1 MEIETERHAGETGR
15 RVRSESGKVHIGFD
29 TGVGFLLN
37 IKERHGQFM
46 LKNQKRSGF
55 VRCMAIAAAILL
67 SFASGITVLAED
79 MNEDGAFVLRA
90 DVGQAPADSEASVC
104 IYIDNVEYSGAAFL
118 KDAVTYVGIRE
129 FSLYMGAHTVDWDG
143 AAKAAAITADN
154 LTITAQNG
162 SKYITANGRY
172 LWIRDGIMNLDGTMY
187 VPIRI
192 IAQAFDCSVAW
203 SEEEHTAYLTSGSGA
218 IKPGSDFYSEDEL
231 LWLSRIIHAEA
242 QGEPLEGKMAVGSV
256 VLNRV
261 NSNQFPNTIYSVIF
275 DMSAGVQFS
284 PAASG
289 TIYCTPNEESVLAA
303 KLCLEGTRIS
313 DNVFFFVNQST
324 AKNTWVSD
332 NRPFV
337 MTIGNH
343 TFFA

>member
-1 MEIETERHAGETGR
+1 
-15 RVRSESGKVHIGFD
+15 
-29 TGVGFLLN
+29 
-37 IKERHGQFM
+37 M

-55 VRCMAIAAAILL
+55 VRCMAIVAAIVL

-79 MNEDGAFVLRA
+79 ISEGSTFVLQSNM
-90 DVGQAPADSEASVC
+90 GQAPIDGEAPVHV
-104 IYIDNVEYSGAAFL
+104 YIDNEEYTGTAFL

-129 FSLYMGAHTVDWDG
+129 FSLYMGAHSVDWNG
-143 AAKAAAITADN
+143 AAKAATITADN

-162 SKYITANGRY
+162 STYLTANGRY
-172 LWIRDGIMNLDGTMY
+172 LWVREGIVNLEGTIY
-187 VPIRI
+187 VPIRV
-192 IAQAFDCSVAW
+192 IAQAFDCEVMW
-203 SEEEHTAYLTSGSGA
+203 SGEECVAYLTTGSGA
-218 IKPGSDFYSEDEL
+218 ILPGSAFYGEDEL

-261 NSNQFPNTIYSVIF
+261 SSNQFPNTIYSVIF

-289 TIYCTPNEESVLAA
+289 AIYCSPNEESILAA
-303 KLCLEGTRIS
+303 KLCLEGARIS

-332 NRPFV
+332 NRPYV